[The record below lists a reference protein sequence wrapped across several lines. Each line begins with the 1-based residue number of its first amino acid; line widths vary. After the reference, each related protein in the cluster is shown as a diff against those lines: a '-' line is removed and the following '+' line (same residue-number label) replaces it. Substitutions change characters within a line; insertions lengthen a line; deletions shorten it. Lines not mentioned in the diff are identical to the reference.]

1 MVFLENWFGLLLI
14 FHLLVTFVLVG
25 SMTHQLF
32 VVRDYLRGKFGR
44 QKRDYF
50 YLKVVLWSYLICY
63 GIGALIYPAFRIH
76 VRHEYFDVEANHL
89 RWATGLFE
97 VKEHWGAVL
106 MALLLALF
114 FLRRSFQPSEE
125 KAKLYFYLPM
135 ILIMNLVLWYKI
147 IVGVY
152 LTSLK
157 GSW

>member
-14 FHLLVTFVLVG
+14 FHLLITFILVG

-32 VVRDYLRGKFGR
+32 VVRDYLRGKFGM
-44 QKRDYF
+44 QKRDFY

-63 GIGALIYPAFRIH
+63 VIGALIYPAFRIH
-76 VRHEYFDVEANHL
+76 VRHEYFDVLTNNI

-106 MALLLALF
+106 MALLLALYC
-114 FLRRSFQPSEE
+114 LRRSFQPSEE

-135 ILIMNLVLWYKI
+135 LLVVNLTVWYKV